1 MCSEQFDSAKA
12 NWLKEPSCRSVS
24 PEEYAPGFFPF
35 ESGLPLALRAV
46 VRGAL
51 GEQYPFDGRGAG
63 LARFAGA
70 PICPVIDLK
79 PPFGAISI
87 DVIGN

>member
-1 MCSEQFDSAKA
+1 MFSEPFDSAKA

-51 GEQYPFDGRGAG
+51 GEQYPPDRRPAGFAG
-63 LARFAGA
+63 LAST
-70 PICPVIDLK
+70 PVSPVLHLK
-79 PPFGAISI
+79 PPLISI
-87 DVIGN
+87 RAIGN

>member
-1 MCSEQFDSAKA
+1 MFSEPFDSAKA

-51 GEQYPFDGRGAG
+51 GEQYPFDRRRAG
-63 LARFAGA
+63 FARLTGA
-70 PICPVIDLK
+70 PVSPVVDLK
-79 PPFGAISI
+79 PAFCAVRI
-87 DVIGN
+87 DVVGN